1 MDSIAL
7 LVAFKNF
14 SKNLL
19 AEQKQS
25 RKGLFL

>member
-14 SKNLL
+14 PKNLL
-19 AEQKQS
+19 AEQKGIIFIES
-25 RKGLFL
+25 